1 MLTMIPR
8 RPIRIGNSS
17 GAIGDGPDQLYR
29 LAIEGPIDA
38 IFSDYLAEVNIPWRA
53 LEMSEHPELGYEQS
67 PLIQLRWESAAEQI
81 VNRGIKWVHDGGALN
96 PRGLYEEIKKVL
108 DSKGLLGKTKLAWV
122 EGDNVVDTVKANLAP
137 GQTAAKVYPHLD
149 ILGQTLNDA
158 FSKEGDV
165 DQILSANAY
174 VGLRG
179 ILAALEA
186 GAQIIVCGRV
196 CDASPVM
203 ALAAWWHGWSLTDWD
218 RLAGSLVAGHITE
231 CGPYTTG
238 GNFCDFCNLFPDP
251 GSPESKFYDL
261 GYPIIELAH
270 DGTCMITQHPG
281 SNGAVTEDTVT
292 AQLVYE
298 IQGPKYLNPDVTANL
313 ENVHVEAF
321 SGEKNKVRVWG
332 ITGSPPPPTTKLA
345 VCSIGGYQAEMSL
358 FAVGLNIR
366 EKYESWKMQVMR
378 KIDPSKF
385 LKIAIDLYGY
395 GLHSIPPSEDS
406 ESGSHRNNTTKNFDP
421 QSQKECTAMIRHFV
435 QAETKDVI
443 TRFMNSFFTMGM
455 AGYPGLCTSLDSRTG
470 VPKPFIKYIPAVISQ
485 QDVSMRVHVGNG
497 TIGHAPDAPQTIDIP
512 TIQEEHTE
520 PFLGQVSYDPQDTKD
535 LADFGPT
542 LRVPLGTL
550 VLARSGDKGGN
561 ANVGFWVRN
570 EDSEAW
576 PWLRSLLT
584 IDKLRALLGKDAY
597 PSHAHDLTWNSNLQP
612 YKITRFEMPHI
623 RAVHFVIFGILED
636 GVSSSSLVDPL
647 GKSVGEFLRAREVDV
662 PEKFLR
668 RSGFSI

>member
-1 MLTMIPR
+1 MDDSAPSPR
-8 RPIRIGNSS
+8 KPIRIGNSS

-29 LAIEGPIDA
+29 LATEGPIDA

-53 LEMSEHPELGYEQS
+53 LEMIDHPELGYEQS
-67 PLIQLRWESAAEQI
+67 PLIQLRWESAAEQV

-96 PRGLYEEIKKVL
+96 PRGLYDEIKRTL
-108 DSKGLLGKTKLAWV
+108 DDKGLLGKTKLAWV
-122 EGDNVVDTVKANLAP
+122 EGDDVINTVKTNLA
-137 GQTAAKVYPHLD
+137 TAVKVYPHLD
-149 ILGQTLNDA
+149 IPGQTLNQA
-158 FSKEGDV
+158 FSKDGDV
-165 DQILSANAY
+165 QQILSANAY

-179 ILAALEA
+179 ILAALED

-238 GNFCDFCNLFPDP
+238 GNFCDFRNLFPNP
-251 GSPESKFYDL
+251 SSPDAKFYDL
-261 GYPIIELAH
+261 GYPIVELAH
-270 DGTCMITQHPG
+270 DGSCIITQHLG
-281 SNGAVTEDTVT
+281 SNGGVTEDTVT

-313 ENVHVEAF
+313 ENVHVEAVP
-321 SGEKNKVRVWG
+321 GEKNRVKVWG

-345 VCSIGGYQAEMSL
+345 VCSLGGYQAEMSL
-358 FAVGLNIR
+358 FAIGLNIR

-378 KIDPSKF
+378 KINPSKF
-385 LKIAIDLYGY
+385 SKIAIDFYGH
-395 GLHSIPPSEDS
+395 GLHSSPAFEPP
-406 ESGSHRNNTTKNFDP
+406 ESGSQQRYRRSFDP

-435 QAETKDVI
+435 QAPTKEVI
-443 TRFMNSFFTMGM
+443 SDFMNLFLTMGM
-455 AGYPGLCTSLDSRTG
+455 AGYPGLCRSLDFRDG
-470 VPKPFIKYIPAVISQ
+470 VPKPFIKYFPAVISQ
-485 QDVSMRVHVGNG
+485 QDISIRVHVDDLGSMN
-497 TIGHAPDAPQTIDIP
+497 QSRTIDITP
-512 TIQEEHTE
+512 IQEEHTE
-520 PFLGQVSYDPQDTKD
+520 QFNGQVSYDPEDKIN
-535 LADFGPT
+535 LVSFGPT
-542 LRVPLGTL
+542 KKVPLGTL

-570 EDSEAW
+570 TDSEAW

-584 IDKLRALLGKDAY
+584 IDKLRALLGRDAY
-597 PSHAHDLTWNSNLQP
+597 PSHDQSRSQP
-612 YKITRFEMPHI
+612 YPITRFEMPHI

-647 GKSVGEFLRAREVDV
+647 GKSVGEYLRAREVDV
-662 PEKFLR
+662 PERFLLQKELI
-668 RSGFSI
+668 F